1 MRYRNHDPLEM
12 IQIILQNR
20 QRADIQVVGRL
31 VEQKDV
37 WRAHQDMEQIESAP
51 LAARQLADQRVLH
64 MGREQEPF
72 QHLGCRYQPVRRP
85 HVLCHIFNVVDH
97 AHRLIHIFVFL

>member
-20 QRADIQVVGRL
+20 QRADIEVVGRL

-37 WRAHQDMEQIESAP
+37 WRAHQDMEQIEPAP
-51 LAARQLADQRVLH
+51 LAAR
-64 MGREQEPF
+64 
-72 QHLGCRYQPVRRP
+72 
-85 HVLCHIFNVVDH
+85 
-97 AHRLIHIFVFL
+97 

>member
-1 MRYRNHDPLEM
+1 MFLTGFLHLCRYAFPTGCLIVGIAALILTDRAAALKGEDPAHYAVKEIPVMRYRNHDPLEM
-12 IQIILQNR
+12 IKIILQNR

-51 LAARQLADQRVLH
+51 LAAR
-64 MGREQEPF
+64 
-72 QHLGCRYQPVRRP
+72 
-85 HVLCHIFNVVDH
+85 
-97 AHRLIHIFVFL
+97 